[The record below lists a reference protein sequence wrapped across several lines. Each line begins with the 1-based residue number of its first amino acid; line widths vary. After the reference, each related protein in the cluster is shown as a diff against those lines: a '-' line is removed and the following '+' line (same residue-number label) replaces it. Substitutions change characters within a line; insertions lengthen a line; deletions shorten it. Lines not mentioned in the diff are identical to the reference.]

1 MTLEDAAKLPREE
14 QFTRLARGPE
24 ALEQVIAGQGPAV
37 LGRRPDTKNW
47 APVEVICHLRDTE
60 ESFDDRFRL
69 ILAFEDPAL
78 GVTDVDRWA
87 DERQYLR
94 NDPARA
100 LAAFARRREETLTT
114 LRALQPGEWQRA
126 GVHPRR
132 GRMPL
137 AAFAALM
144 VWHDE
149 NHLDQIR
156 RGLRGEA

>member
-14 QFTRLARGPE
+14 QFERLARGPE
-24 ALEQVIAGQGPAV
+24 ALGQVIAGQGDAI
-37 LGRRPDTKNW
+37 LSRRPDAKSW
-47 APVEVICHLRDTE
+47 APTEVICHLRDTE
-60 ESFDDRFRL
+60 ESFGERFRL

-94 NDPARA
+94 NDPVRA
-100 LAAFARRREETLTT
+100 LAAFARRREETLAT
-114 LRALQPGEWQRA
+114 LRALKPGDWQRA

-132 GRMPL
+132 GRMAL
-137 AAFAALM
+137 ADFAALM

-149 NHLDQIR
+149 NHLDQTR